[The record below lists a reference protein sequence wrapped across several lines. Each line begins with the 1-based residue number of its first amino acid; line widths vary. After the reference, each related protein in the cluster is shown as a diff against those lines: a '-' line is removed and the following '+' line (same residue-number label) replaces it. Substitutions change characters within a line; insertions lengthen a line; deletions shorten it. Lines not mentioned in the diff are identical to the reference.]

1 MNLIIPNNIF
11 ATLFILNLD
20 NKNNYNVII
29 KDSSLVSKELFNV
42 ENSIALMPSMDL
54 IKNDKLYVSQKFGVT
69 FESIL
74 SNAYIYFPSNSK
86 EIKKIFLRGDVS
98 SNEVI
103 LSKIVF
109 SERFNLTV
117 DITLDS
123 KNEMDRQNT
132 YIVCG
137 NENWQNNLYLKGT
150 SFAEQVLEII
160 EQPYLNYII
169 TSPNEELIKEFNSKF
184 DKLNDKLLDN
194 INNYLQKINL
204 GNSITG
210 FINEKINSIN
220 FDLTN
225 AELEGLQETFR
236 YVYYNKII
244 DDLFDIKFV

>member
-54 IKNDKLYVSQKFGVT
+54 IKNDKLYVSQKFGLT